1 MFNYATYNGVPI
13 ITYGLIGLTASILGL
28 ITFNPSILELKENG
42 EQTTVADAIGLDKI
56 SMPELPA
63 FVGPSTSE
71 GSSTSYLPGLNGMPQ
86 PFSSDETKDDDESDD
101 FDDESDDES
110 DDFDDES
117 DDDEPISEQSSVM
130 NPLRDQP
137 EGGRKTRNK
146 RKNKR
151 KTKRKK

>member
-28 ITFNPSILELKENG
+28 ITINPSILELKENG

-56 SMPELPA
+56 SMPELPN
-63 FVGPSTSE
+63 FVGPNASE
-71 GSSTSYLPGLNGMPQ
+71 DSSTSYLPGLNGMPQ
-86 PFSSDETKDDDESDD
+86 PFSSDETKDDDESY
-101 FDDESDDES
+101 
-110 DDFDDES
+110 DFDDES

-130 NPLRDQP
+130 NPLRGQP

>member
-42 EQTTVADAIGLDKI
+42 EQTTIADAIGLDKI

-63 FVGPSTSE
+63 FVGPNASE
-71 GSSTSYLPGLNGMPQ
+71 DSSTSYLPGLNGMPQ
-86 PFSSDETKDDDESDD
+86 PFSSDETNDDDESDD
-101 FDDESDDES
+101 FDDES
-110 DDFDDES
+110 DDES

>member
-71 GSSTSYLPGLNGMPQ
+71 DSSTSYLPGLNGMPQ
-86 PFSSDETKDDDESDD
+86 PFSSDETKD
-101 FDDESDDES
+101 DDES

>member
-101 FDDESDDES
+101 FDDESDD
-110 DDFDDES
+110 FDDES
-117 DDDEPISEQSSVM
+117 GDEEPISEQSSVM

>member
-101 FDDESDDES
+101 FDDESDD
-110 DDFDDES
+110 FDDES
-117 DDDEPISEQSSVM
+117 GDEEPISEQSSVM
-130 NPLRDQP
+130 NPLRGQP

>member
-42 EQTTVADAIGLDKI
+42 EQTTIADAIGLDKI

-63 FVGPSTSE
+63 FVGPNASE
-71 GSSTSYLPGLNGMPQ
+71 DSSTSYLPGLNGMPQ

-101 FDDESDDES
+101 
-110 DDFDDES
+110 ES

-130 NPLRDQP
+130 NPLRGQR